1 MANSMSPV
9 FNLDPFSRDALE
21 FAGVVE
27 LVRGFLSGQ
36 ISQPLVD
43 TLAPGTDLGL
53 IRRDL
58 ARAGEARDALR
69 EGERPGLA
77 WLKDPR
83 PIFQKLGIE
92 GMVCTAFEILAL
104 VDVARA
110 ARDVRNLFAK
120 TPYTRLDLLAG
131 GVADFRDLVA
141 QLAGKI
147 LPDGS
152 MDSSASPELARIRR
166 QSERLRQET
175 EATLERLLRRLGHDQ
190 VLQDA
195 VVTIRNDRFVLPV
208 RAEEKRRVD
217 GIVHGASSSG
227 ATLFIEPMETVPLN
241 NELVEMQDREFAEI
255 QRILAEF
262 TEKLRAR
269 RDDLEHATEILS
281 ELDLAFAKAEF
292 ARQYE
297 CCLPEFIEPVSGS
310 PQQERQEDERFT
322 TEGTAPS
329 LAATEEDLNAE
340 AAEAQRVPFSQNPVG
355 TVADA
360 LSFDRRNEEPIST
373 STEQHGTAPRDRS
386 SPRLRVSA
394 DSALSSYSS
403 APSGGERGS
412 GLRELMLADVRHPLL
427 QKALRAQ
434 HQQPVPLTIT
444 LREPKTLLLISGP
457 NTGGKTVA
465 LKTAGLAVLMAQAG
479 LPVAA
484 GYARL
489 PLFQRVLA
497 DIGDQQSIEAN
508 LSTFSAHVR
517 NIQAMARVADR
528 DSLVLIDEI
537 GSSTDPT
544 EGAALAVAV
553 LEHFRERGTMS
564 IVTTHHSRLKA
575 YAAESPAA
583 LNAAMEFDEATLQP
597 TYRLLIGLPGKS
609 SGLDIAQ
616 RLGLEPSIVAKAR
629 SLIDPAEAEAAA
641 LVATLH
647 EQKAEL
653 ERETGR
659 LRDREKEVEQQ
670 AVEREQKF
678 ERERRAKL
686 RDLDRRLE
694 ETLKRNEE
702 KWEKT
707 IAEIR
712 AEIQRLGQSVKSAR
726 GLDRQATRLVSA
738 TREDWN
744 AEVLESLG
752 QPGST
757 EDAVTAAPPAVGDR
771 VRVANVATPGV
782 VTALVG
788 NDGIE
793 VQVGVL
799 RMRLSNDEV
808 RVLTRAA
815 PAKPSKAGTSTASS
829 SGHAGQAPSVPSA
842 ASRETSV
849 GAETSALSAAVR
861 ASLRS
866 NFSMDREVEAPAEIN
881 VIGTTAEEAQEQ
893 VDKFLDQAFL
903 AGRSSLRVIHGHGKG
918 ILRRSLHEMF
928 ASHPHVERFYPAPP
942 NEGGTG
948 ATIVELKT

>member
-1 MANSMSPV
+1 MAQWPNDRMAQF

-27 LVRGFLSGQ
+27 LLRGFLSGQ

-43 TLAPGTDLGL
+43 ALAPGTDLGL

-152 MDSSASPELARIRR
+152 VDSSASPELARIRR
-166 QSERLRQET
+166 QIERLRQET

-217 GIVHGASSSG
+217 GIVHGASASG

-269 RDDLEHATEILS
+269 NEDLERATEILS

-292 ARQYE
+292 ARQYD

-310 PQQERQEDERFT
+310 ARQERREEKGFT
-322 TEGTAPS
+322 TERTTQP

-340 AAEAQRVPFSQNPVG
+340 ATEAH
-355 TVADA
+355 
-360 LSFDRRNEEPIST
+360 RNEEPIST
-373 STEQHGTAPRDRS
+373 STEQQGTAPRDPS

-403 APSGGERGS
+403 ASSGGERAA
-412 GLRELMLADVRHPLL
+412 GLRELMLADIRHPLL

-434 HQQPVPLTIT
+434 NQQPVPLTIT

-575 YAAESPAA
+575 YAAETPAA

-653 ERETGR
+653 ERETAR

-670 AVEREQKF
+670 AVDREQKF
-678 ERERRAKL
+678 ERERRGKL

-726 GLDRQATRLVSA
+726 GLDRQAARVVSA

-744 AEVLESLG
+744 AEVLETLG

-757 EDAVTAAPPAVGDR
+757 EGALTAAPPAVGDR

-788 NDGIE
+788 DDGVE

-815 PAKPSKAGTSTASS
+815 PAKPHKAGTSTASGSGRAGAS
-829 SGHAGQAPSVPSA
+829 SSA
-842 ASRETSV
+842 ASAASGETSG
-849 GAETSALSAAVR
+849 GAEASALSAAAR